1 MIEIGTYQTLQ
12 ASRGTANGMYLCDE
26 TGREVLL
33 PAGEEPEDLLK
44 GDRLLVFIYK
54 DSEDRPVATRREP
67 KVVRDQFARL
77 QVREVTKFGAFL
89 DWGLP
94 KDLLAPFSEQRQK
107 MVKDE
112 WYTVFVYLDEQ
123 TERLVAS
130 NRLEKFLQPEPLTV
144 RPGEEV
150 ELFILHRTEL
160 GVNVIIND
168 RHRGLLFYRDLSEP
182 VQPGERRHGY
192 VKSIKE
198 DNKIDVS
205 LQPPGYARVPPSADR
220 ILRRLQ
226 QKGGFLA
233 LNDKSDPERI
243 QAELQM
249 SKKTFKKAIGALYKQ
264 RRITIEG
271 DGIRLTS
278 T

>member
-12 ASRGTANGMYLCDE
+12 ACRGTAHGMYLCDE

-33 PAGEEPEDLLK
+33 PAGEEPEDLLT
-44 GDRLLVFIYK
+44 GDRLRVFIYK

-67 KVVRDQFARL
+67 KVVRGQFARL

-112 WYTVFVYLDEQ
+112 WYTVYVYLDEQ

-130 NRLEKFLQPEPLTV
+130 NRLDQFLRQEPLRV

-168 RHRGLLFYRDLSEP
+168 LHYGLLFHSDLSEP
-182 VQPGERRHGY
+182 VQPGERRRGY
-192 VKSIKE
+192 IKAIKE

-205 LQPPGYARVPPSADR
+205 LHPPGYAKVPPNADR

-226 QKGGFLA
+226 QEGGFLA

-264 RRITIEG
+264 RRITIEA
-271 DGIRLTS
+271 DGIRLAS
-278 T
+278 H